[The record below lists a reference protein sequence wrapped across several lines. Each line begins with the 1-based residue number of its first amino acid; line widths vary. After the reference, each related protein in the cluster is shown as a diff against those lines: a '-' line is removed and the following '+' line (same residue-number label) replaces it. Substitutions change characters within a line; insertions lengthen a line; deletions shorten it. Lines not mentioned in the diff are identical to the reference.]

1 MATKAKCPSG
11 YTLKNGKCTDAYGNI
26 ISAPYVSEKGALY
39 PDEKSLTTGCAKNP
53 NGPGCKEVINKMT
66 PEQRAK
72 IKGIQKL
79 GGSTKKY
86 KKGGAIKKYEV
97 GGMTE
102 SESCGKPGKPRCK
115 KTFKSK
121 GKSKETKGSLLGT
134 IGAGILG
141 SLGGY
146 AAYKKYKQQK
156 GGATKYQKGGASDPI
171 KAMYKAKG
179 EKMPTT
185 KETLKY
191 VSKNGSGYI
200 PSNKSSKVDTTKW
213 KERPGRTPDAKK
225 YQNGGTPTPPPMTRP
240 VAPQMPA
247 PKPKA
252 RIVPPTPKPQ
262 ISGKG
267 DKGYTRYTG
276 TGKPSINAADFRA
289 KVIERYGSE
298 EAARAAKA
306 IQKKGGSTYKT
317 GGMVNPN
324 AKLQA
329 AKVAGSKGVKSGVNP
344 KAAASKVARGRSGG
358 TSTAPKKA
366 TPGRK

>member
-1 MATKAKCPSG
+1 MAT
-11 YTLKNGKCTDAYGNI
+11 
-26 ISAPYVSEKGALY
+26 
-39 PDEKSLTTGCAKNP
+39 
-53 NGPGCKEVINKMT
+53 
-66 PEQRAK
+66 
-72 IKGIQKL
+72 
-79 GGSTKKY
+79 
-86 KKGGAIKKYEV
+86 KKYEV

-102 SESCGKPGKPRCK
+102 AESCGKPGKPKCRK
-115 KTFKSK
+115 VFKSK

-156 GGATKYQKGGASDPI
+156 GGATKYQNGGASDPI

-213 KERPGRTPDAKK
+213 KEKMKAPNAKK
-225 YQNGGTPTPPPMTRP
+225 YQNGGTPTPPPMTPPAAKPMPSPRP
-240 VAPQMPA
+240 
-247 PKPKA
+247 KTYFTGNKGT
-252 RIVPPTPKPQ
+252 RDTPRPQ
-262 ISGKG
+262 IPGKG
-267 DKGYTRYTG
+267 PFT
-276 TGKPSINAADFRA
+276 KPGITKPAEPSMNAAEFRA
-289 KVIERYGSE
+289 KVIKRYGSE

-358 TSTAPKKA
+358 TSAAPKKA